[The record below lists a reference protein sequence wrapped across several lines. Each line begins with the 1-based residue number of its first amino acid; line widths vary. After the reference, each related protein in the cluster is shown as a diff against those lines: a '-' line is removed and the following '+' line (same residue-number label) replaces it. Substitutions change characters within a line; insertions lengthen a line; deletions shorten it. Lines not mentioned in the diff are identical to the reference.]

1 MHVRKQA
8 VVLAAGLVCLSA
20 IAVAQEAVD
29 LAVVDRIKSEATA
42 NSQVMDLLREMTDVH
57 GPRLTGSPGF
67 EDAAKWAADRLTGF
81 GIGNVHLERW
91 GPFGRSWSAES
102 ASVEVLAPRYA
113 RLDATPLAWSA
124 PTAGAITGEPLLAAL
139 EFGFFSPKKLA
150 DDFEAYRK
158 KWSGKL
164 RGRIVLFTQSKP
176 LAARDNALFHRYT
189 DAELADIAKA
199 PDPAKAPRVTR
210 IDDLPWPDR
219 PEDVGK
225 MFNALP
231 EALVDALID
240 RYEELGKVRA
250 KFFADEGAVAIL

>member
-67 EDAAKWAADRLTGF
+67 EDAATWAVERLTGF

-150 DDFEAYRK
+150 DDFEATARSGAASCAAASSCSPRASRWRRATTLCSTAIPTPSWPTSRRRPIPRK
-158 KWSGKL
+158 RRASHGSTICRGPTGRRTSARCSTRCPKRWS
-164 RGRIVLFTQSKP
+164 TP
-176 LAARDNALFHRYT
+176 
-189 DAELADIAKA
+189 
-199 PDPAKAPRVTR
+199 
-210 IDDLPWPDR
+210 
-219 PEDVGK
+219 
-225 MFNALP
+225 
-231 EALVDALID
+231 
-240 RYEELGKVRA
+240 
-250 KFFADEGAVAIL
+250 